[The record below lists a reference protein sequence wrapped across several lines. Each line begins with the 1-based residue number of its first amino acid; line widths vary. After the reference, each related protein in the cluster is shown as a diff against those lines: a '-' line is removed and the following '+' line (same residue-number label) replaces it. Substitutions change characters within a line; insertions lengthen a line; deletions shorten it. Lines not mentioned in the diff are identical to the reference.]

1 MRENGHKDV
10 PYESKDVLQGVLAYV
25 FVRPMLAAIQLM
37 CMLVDGPPKPQGS
50 GPDTW
55 GEGKFTFHKWWLWC
69 MLINNVTQV
78 RPRVESDTALV
89 AACHTLY
96 CFCCA
101 LRMMSELPSR
111 LM

>member
-1 MRENGHKDV
+1 M
-10 PYESKDVLQGVLAYV
+10 QGVLAYV
-25 FVRPMLAAIQLM
+25 FVRPTLAAIQLL
-37 CMLVDGPPKPQGS
+37 CMLIDSQGL
-50 GPDTW
+50 GHDTW

-101 LRMMSELPSR
+101 LRMMSELPSS